1 MLGQV
6 SFDQIDVWYWVHLS
20 VFSFRVD
27 TLDRKWDTW
36 WSRYTL
42 NLSVTQRVFESL
54 FFVDRWVVVWLL
66 FVIMDE

>member
-6 SFDQIDVWYWVHLS
+6 SFDQIDVWNWVHLS
-20 VFSFRVD
+20 VFSFRED